1 LQTFVTFVSFVVNK
15 GLSTGEFT
23 MPRKVK
29 IILNPMADMGN
40 AWRIARDLR
49 SITEQHGGVDWSGT
63 VYPGHAIELARQAR
77 DQGYDLVIAMGGD
90 GTVHEVVNGLMQ
102 IPEDKRPILGVVPAG
117 SGNDFAHSI
126 KVSRV
131 SSEALTCAL
140 KGEPSTVD
148 LGRMTDG
155 QGHTEYFDN
164 TLGIGFGAIVTIR
177 SHRLPV
183 LRGFLMYLTA
193 VLQTIILDHHPI
205 RMQIETDT
213 ETWEQGVI
221 YLILCNGPR
230 EGGGFLVAP
239 DAKIDDGILHYALIK
254 DVSRPMMF
262 RIVPEVMK
270 GTHGRFKEVKMG
282 TCKKFSLTANRP
294 LFIHADGEIFTGPGT
309 DLRKISIEILPNAL
323 RVVRG

>member
-1 LQTFVTFVSFVVNK
+1 
-15 GLSTGEFT
+15 

-63 VYPGHAIELARQAR
+63 VYPGHAIELARQAGE
-77 DQGYDLVIAMGGD
+77 QGYEMVIAMGGD

-102 IPEDKRPILGVVPAG
+102 IPEDRRPILGVVPAG

-126 KVSRV
+126 KASRR

-140 KGEPSTVD
+140 KGEPSAVD
-148 LGRMTDG
+148 LGVMTDA
-155 QGHTEYFDN
+155 QGHKEYFDN

-193 VLQTIILDHHPI
+193 VLQTIILDHNPI

-230 EGGGFLVAP
+230 EGGGFLIAP

-282 TCKKFSLTANRP
+282 TCKKFSLSANRA
-294 LFIHADGEIFTGPGT
+294 LYIHADGEIFTGPGT
-309 DLRKISIEILPNAL
+309 DLRKISIEILPKAL
-323 RVVRG
+323 KVVRG

>member
-1 LQTFVTFVSFVVNK
+1 MQ
-15 GLSTGEFT
+15 
-23 MPRKVK
+23 RKVK

-63 VYPGHAIELARQAR
+63 VYPGHAIELAKQAGE
-77 DQGYDLVIAMGGD
+77 QGYAMVIAMGGD

-102 IPEDKRPILGVVPAG
+102 IPQERRPILGVVPAG
-117 SGNDFAHSI
+117 SGNDFAHGI
-126 KVSRV
+126 KASRIPT
-131 SSEALTCAL
+131 EALNCAL
-140 KGEPSTVD
+140 TGEPTPVD
-148 LGRMTDG
+148 LGVMIDAN
-155 QGHTEYFDN
+155 GHREYFGN

-177 SHRLPV
+177 SHRLPL

-193 VLQTIILDHHPI
+193 VLQAIILDHNPI
-205 RMQIETDT
+205 QMKIETDT
-213 ETWEQGVI
+213 ATWEQGVI

-239 DAKIDDGILHYALIK
+239 EAKIDDGILHYALIK

-294 LFIHADGEIFTGPGT
+294 LYIHADGEIFSGPGT